1 MGYEITK
8 ETLDRIQMLAA
19 EYAGL
24 EVAGTASPEWKSKK
38 AAMERLQ
45 KKNKEAGI
53 SLLDSCFCGP
63 ESMNKLLVDVG
74 DKPSQFNDR
83 TQLFFALAMDE
94 IVGTSAK
101 LEYNKESNS
110 FMAKTATSN
119 GELKYDPKDLELG
132 IWDKICAAFGIT
144 TEHAK
149 KVALAQESMKA
160 VKESCDSFNKSVV
173 IDKKNQFLKKHEEFE
188 KQNEAVINEAKET
201 ETGFKKLFFGEK
213 YTEGKDYTF
222 QGGKTIS
229 ALSACIAMYHKSGSK
244 DLANMSLEEINKPEN
259 EGLRKELSEIGKE
272 YMDFCEKSKNLSIED
287 KKLKYL
293 DDFLFEKQSAFSHT
307 DKLFLERMKT
317 NKPLNINYDNIEVGK
332 DITDER
338 RQSQMKG
345 AKALTMLTVKAELRK
360 LYGKQQKTGYHE
372 ISKDDM
378 QYLDAYKEAK
388 ENAGLMSDMRNG
400 YYQNASKYFMKNFG
414 EVGGSLKADLKSNDY
429 NRFLE
434 AADQFLT
441 HKEIKLGMREPGMDN
456 LQKDEMEMDDGFNL

>member
-1 MGYEITK
+1 M
-8 ETLDRIQMLAA
+8 
-19 EYAGL
+19 
-24 EVAGTASPEWKSKK
+24 
-38 AAMERLQ
+38 
-45 KKNKEAGI
+45 
-53 SLLDSCFCGP
+53 
-63 ESMNKLLVDVG
+63 
-74 DKPSQFNDR
+74 
-83 TQLFFALAMDE
+83 
-94 IVGTSAK
+94 
-101 LEYNKESNS
+101 
-110 FMAKTATSN
+110 
-119 GELKYDPKDLELG
+119 G

-160 VKESCDSFNKSVV
+160 VKESLDSFNKSLVV
-173 IDKKNQFLKKHEEFE
+173 DKKNQFLKKHEEFG
-188 KQNEAVINEAKET
+188 KQNEAVINEAKEI

-259 EGLRKELSEIGKE
+259 EGLRKELREIGKE
-272 YMDFCEKSKNLSIED
+272 YMDFCEKSKNPSIED
-287 KKLKYL
+287 NKLKYL

-307 DKLFLERMKT
+307 DKLFLERMNT

-388 ENAGLMSDMRNG
+388 ENVRLMSDMRNG
-400 YYQNASKYFMKNFG
+400 YYQNAGKYFMKNFG
-414 EVGGSLKADLKSNDY
+414 EVGGSLKGDLRSNDY

-456 LQKDEMEMDDGFNL
+456 LQKQDMEMEDDGFSMK